1 MNRFYPQPRK
11 ERIAMKSPVWYRA
24 AALLLLVILT
34 MSGCAS
40 DSASQSQTKQWI
52 TEHEKTLIG
61 GLGAATAGGLI
72 GAALHGGPA
81 GIIGGALLGGL
92 AGAAIGDR
100 MDAAD
105 KKQQA
110 QAAQRAFETTPSGHS
125 VPWRNPDSG
134 HSGTVTP
141 LRTYQA
147 PSGQYCREYQQ
158 TIMIGGEKH
167 QAYGTTCRQPDGSW
181 KIMS

>member
-1 MNRFYPQPRK
+1 MNRFHPSLRK
-11 ERIAMKSPVWYRA
+11 ETIAMKSPEGYRS
-24 AALLLLVILT
+24 AALLLLIILT
-34 MSGCAS
+34 VSGCAS
-40 DSASQSQTKQWI
+40 DSGSQSQTKQWI

-92 AGAAIGDR
+92 IGAAVGDR

-110 QAAQRAFETTPSGHS
+110 QAAQKAFETTPSGQS

-141 LRTYQA
+141 IRTYQA